1 MSQPSFDVEARW
13 PELFDQLDA
22 DKRRAVVRSL
32 AAGWH
37 EGWEPNR
44 EDVSDL
50 IDYTRGALTFADS
63 RHARPTRRRASPER
77 PPRSDAAAVRFVGVI
92 LLPGNLRRSDRPRCC
107 ATCRVSETSRRCAA
121 TTIACRSL
129 GALSLSCARACRLA
143 RSTAST

>member
-44 EDVSDL
+44 EDVADL
-50 IDYTRGALTFADS
+50 ADYVRGAITFDEYQ
-63 RHARPTRRRASPER
+63 ER
-77 PPRSDAAAVRFVGVI
+77 SEAKAERIAGAAA
-92 LLPGNLRRSDRPRCC
+92 
-107 ATCRVSETSRRCAA
+107 
-121 TTIACRSL
+121 
-129 GALSLSCARACRLA
+129 AL
-143 RSTAST
+143 